1 MATEFVGKGT
11 PLSQHGIDT
20 ATARLEV
27 GAAEIWAVLTV
38 ETTGCGFLP
47 DRRPKILFERHIFHR
62 ETNGRF
68 DAAAPDLSDPTPGGY
83 GPAGAHQHDRL
94 TRAVALDRN
103 AALRSASWGIGQVM
117 GFNAESVG
125 FPSVKEMV
133 QEMVESEDAQLRG
146 MLEFV
151 RTNGLHRAMQQH
163 GWRTFARGYNGPDF
177 EKNAYDTKLDQAFT
191 RLSAGGLPDLRVRAA
206 QVLLTYRAI
215 DPGPID
221 GQNGNRTQTALR
233 TFQQQAGLVVTG
245 EPDDPTMAALA
256 A

>member
-11 PLSQHGIDT
+11 PLSQQGIDT
-20 ATARLEV
+20 AAASVGV

-68 DAAAPDLSDPTPGGY
+68 DTTAPDLSDRTSGGY
-83 GPAGAHQHDRL
+83 GSGGAHQYDRLARAIAHDRH
-94 TRAVALDRN
+94 

-125 FPSVKEMV
+125 FPSVEQMVLEMA
-133 QEMVESEDAQLRG
+133 ESEDAQLRG

-151 RTNGLHRAMQQH
+151 RSNGLHRAMQEH
-163 GWRTFARGYNGPDF
+163 DWRTFARRYNGPDF

-191 RLSAGGLPDLRVRAA
+191 RLSTGGLPDLRVRAA
-206 QVLLTYRAI
+206 QILLTYRAI

-221 GQNGNRTQTALR
+221 GQNGNRTRTALR
-233 TFQQQAGLVVTG
+233 TFQERAGLAATG
-245 EPDDPTMAALA
+245 EPDEPTMTALA